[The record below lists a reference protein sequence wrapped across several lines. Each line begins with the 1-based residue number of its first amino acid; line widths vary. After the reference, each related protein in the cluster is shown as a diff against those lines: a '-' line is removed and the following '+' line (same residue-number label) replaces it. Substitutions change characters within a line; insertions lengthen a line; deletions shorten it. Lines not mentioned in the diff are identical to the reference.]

1 MVSKENLSSG
11 LGQVRNGL
19 GVVTESESREKYPK
33 NEAGLKGKPAEDM
46 GKGEPQAG
54 CGPES
59 SEDRRQEDVA
69 VCAEAAERSHEVK
82 TEM

>member
-1 MVSKENLSSG
+1 M
-11 LGQVRNGL
+11 RNGH
-19 GVVTESESREKYPK
+19 GVVTESDSREKYPK
-33 NEAGLKGKPAEDM
+33 NEAGPKGKPAEDM

-59 SEDRRQEDVA
+59 SEDWRQEDVS
-69 VCAEAAERSHEVK
+69 VCAEAAERSHEMR